1 MSKKIKISLYIYNGT
16 DLYKEEWFKF
26 FVKLI
31 KPEEMKFGELTN
43 RKYQK
48 YDENKFFINY
58 MEEKEYGIGNISIRS
73 EFIDKKYENIYLL
86 KTKNT
91 YIYSC
96 DLKYKN
102 YKKHEKEIEKFI
114 DEFFIKT
121 KASTVY
127 ITDVS
132 DSVMQN
138 LDDLDML
145 KMFGVDIE
153 KINKKPNSLRGEIAD
168 IEYNPGHNHRPY
180 GLWFGSCWKMWYGH
194 NYYQFISKDKLSDF
208 KDCYENV
215 ELEDGSRRITLYE
228 NIDDYD
234 KPENRERQ
242 WSFRKSVGI
251 DEVAHEL
258 EKEEKE
264 NPRKVSEEE
273 VIVEIRQDIETVHGG
288 ILEYREYFNEKG
300 LSVPKKRATKVII
313 LESDGKGTIVHKE
326 EREVKDGKII

>member
-1 MSKKIKISLYIYNGT
+1 MSRDVNIDVYIYNGN
-16 DLYKEEWFKF
+16 DLYKKEWFEF

-31 KPEEMKFGELTN
+31 KPKKMQFAELTN
-43 RKYQK
+43 RKKKNYSEK
-48 YDENKFFINY
+48 EFFNEY
-58 MEEKEYGIGNISIRS
+58 MKKKEYGIGNISISSDFS
-73 EFIDKKYENIYLL
+73 EDKFENIYLH
-86 KTKNT
+86 KTKEAHV
-91 YIYSC
+91 YSASLIF
-96 DLKYKN
+96 DNYKN
-102 YKKHEKEIEKFI
+102 NEKLIEEFLNNFFMKVKGSSAHIIELDDWYFQNEKDLEHLQRKGVNIEK
-114 DEFFIKT
+114 
-121 KASTVY
+121 
-127 ITDVS
+127 
-132 DSVMQN
+132 M
-138 LDDLDML
+138 
-145 KMFGVDIE
+145 
-153 KINKKPNSLRGEIAD
+153 NKKSDSLRGEIAD
-168 IEYNPGHNHRPY
+168 IEYNPGHDHRPY

-228 NIDDYD
+228 NIEDYD

-273 VIVEIRQDIETVHGG
+273 VIVEIRQDIETAHGG

>member
-1 MSKKIKISLYIYNGT
+1 
-16 DLYKEEWFKF
+16 
-26 FVKLI
+26 
-31 KPEEMKFGELTN
+31 MKFGELTN
-43 RKYQK
+43 REYEK
-48 YDENKFFINY
+48 YDEKKFFMNY
-58 MEEKEYGIGNISIRS
+58 MNEENYGIGNILLSS
-73 EFIDKKYENIYLL
+73 EFVNGKNENIYLN
-86 KTKNT
+86 KVKAT

-96 DLKYKN
+96 DLKYETYEK
-102 YKKHEKEIEKFI
+102 YKKEIEEFVDI
-114 DEFFIKT
+114 FFIRT
-121 KASTVY
+121 KASSSY
-127 ITDVS
+127 IRDVS
-132 DSVMQN
+132 ESVMQN
-138 LDDLDML
+138 LSDLRML
-145 KMFGVDIE
+145 KRKGVDIE

-194 NYYQFISKDKLSDF
+194 NYYQFISKDKLSNF

-228 NIDDYD
+228 NIEDYD
-234 KPENRERQ
+234 KPENRARQ

-273 VIVEIRQDIETVHGG
+273 VIVEIRQDIETAHGG
-288 ILEYREYFNEKG
+288 ILEYREYFNDKG
-300 LSVPKKRATKVII
+300 LAVPKKRATKVVI
-313 LESDGKGTIVHKE
+313 LESDGKGTILHKE